1 MKLALLGNYATQFL
15 SNPLSKKLKSEDASF
30 QLYHAEFNTIDLEF
44 IDANSGLFQF
54 EPDFIVWHES
64 TLGLRDLFY
73 QTSLERRDSFAANYI
88 QRIGNYLDLV
98 KEKFPKC
105 KVIFPNHSLVFNDN
119 VFGHFGSQV

>member
-15 SNPLSKKLKSEDASF
+15 SKPLNKSLKAESRDF

-44 IDANSGLFQF
+44 VDPDSGLFQF
-54 EPDFIVWHES
+54 QPDFIVWHES

-73 QTSLERRDSFAANYI
+73 QTPLERRESFSANYI

-98 KEKFPKC
+98 KEKFPKP
-105 KVIFPNHSLVFNDN
+105 KELPPVK
-119 VFGHFGSQV
+119 